1 MANLKISQLTANVA
15 RHFRDLLVIVG
26 DPAGTPLTQK
36 SELLNITGLIVNA
49 QTGTSYTYLTGDY
62 AKLVTHTNASAIAA
76 TLPQASATFPANW
89 FMFVQNRGAGA
100 LTITPTTSTID
111 GATTLVLNQ
120 NEGALVVSDGT
131 NYFTSRGKATGGVGG
146 IGDVV
151 GPASA
156 TDNALARFDTTTGKL
171 IQDSPVTLDND
182 GAVTVPEIAAPST
195 PASGKIAVY
204 AKTDG
209 KLYIKDDAGTET
221 DLAGSGS
228 GIGGSTGSTD
238 NAILRADGT
247 GGSTAQASAVTISDT
262 DGTMQWPANTG
273 DKLKFYGD
281 NYGIGIESGSLTY
294 WSQDTHRFRT
304 SGTSVSSGTVR
315 MSLDADSLDIN
326 VTTVPALIQ
335 FAAATGDKI
344 QLHGNGYGIGI
355 EAFNFTQW
363 SNANFRWRTGGTS
376 VSSGTDIMGLGAT
389 GVLHFTAGGT
399 ISGAAKTPSQIT
411 ADQNNYNPGG
421 NASRLQRWNT
431 DAARNI
437 TGLTFTTA
445 VNDGQEHLIVNVGSN
460 NIVLKHED
468 TNSTAGNRF
477 LSSTGADIT
486 LSANQAADVIYD
498 SATQRWRAFKR
509 N

>member
-1 MANLKISQLTANVA
+1 MQMQS
-15 RHFRDLLVIVG
+15 LLG
-26 DPAGTPLTQK
+26 NAPAGG
-36 SELLNITGLIVNA
+36 S
-49 QTGTSYTYLTGDY
+49 
-62 AKLVTHTNASAIAA
+62 
-76 TLPQASATFPANW
+76 
-89 FMFVQNRGAGA
+89 
-100 LTITPTTSTID
+100 
-111 GATTLVLNQ
+111 
-120 NEGALVVSDGT
+120 
-131 NYFTSRGKATGGVGG
+131 GG

-171 IQDSPVTLDND
+171 IQDSPVTLDDD
-182 GAVTVPEIAAPST
+182 GALTVPEIAAPST
-195 PASGKIAVY
+195 PASGKVAVY
-204 AKTDG
+204 AKSDG

-238 NAILRADGT
+238 NAILRADGI

-326 VTTVPALIQ
+326 VTTVPVLIQ

-344 QLHGNGYGIGI
+344 QLHGNGYGIGV

-376 VSSGTDIMGLGAT
+376 VSSGTDIMSLGQT
-389 GVLHFTAGGT
+389 GVLNFTAGGT
-399 ISGAAKTPSQIT
+399 ISGAAKSPTQIT

-421 NASRLQRWNT
+421 NASRLQLWS
-431 DAARNI
+431 

-477 LSSTGADIT
+477 LNSTGADIT

-498 SATQRWRAFKR
+498 STTQRWRVFKR